1 MRIVIVGCGRVG
13 AQLARLLLTNGHQV
27 AVVDKDSASFDRLGP
42 DFMGELVLGL
52 GIDED
57 VLLRAGIDRA
67 DAVVAVTSG
76 DNTNVMAAQVA
87 KEIFGVPRVIC
98 RINDP
103 LREEIYR
110 SLGLET
116 ICATTWQANRIR
128 EILQG
133 RAGGGEIC
141 T

>member
-1 MRIVIVGCGRVG
+1 MRVVIVGCGRVG
-13 AQLARLLLTNGHQV
+13 AQLAGLLVADGHQV
-27 AVVDKDSASFDRLGP
+27 TVVDKDSGSFGQLGS
-42 DFMGELVLGL
+42 DFPGELVQGT
-52 GIDED
+52 GIDEE
-57 VLLRAGIDRA
+57 VLLRAGVAEA

-103 LREEIYR
+103 LREEIFR

-116 ICATTWQANRIR
+116 ICPTLWAASRI
-128 EILQG
+128 EQILE
-133 RAGGGEIC
+133 R
-141 T
+141 

>member
-1 MRIVIVGCGRVG
+1 MRIVVLGCGRVG
-13 AQLARLLLTNGHQV
+13 AQLARTLQADGHQV
-27 AVVDKDSASFDRLGP
+27 TVVDKDSASFGRLGS
-42 DFMGELVLGL
+42 DFAGEVVLGT

-87 KEIFGVPRVIC
+87 KEIFGVSRVIC

-116 ICATTWQANRIR
+116 VCATSWQANRIR
-128 EILQG
+128 EILEG
-133 RAGGGEIC
+133 RAWGGEAC